1 MKKLRKHFVMFLMAV
16 PLLFAACS
24 KDGNN
29 GGNAGDDYSVTP
41 TSLVGTT
48 WSISA
53 TEGDVEVYASLSFT
67 TSTQVVIVERY
78 GSEEVSVTGTYV
90 YHAPQGT
97 IFYTWESDSS
107 YEVPFTVDGPVM
119 RVALPGNPN
128 AVFIR
133 Q

>member
-1 MKKLRKHFVMFLMAV
+1 MFLMAV

-48 WSISA
+48 WSVSD

-67 TSTQVVIVERY
+67 TSTQVVYVERY
-78 GSEEVSVTGTYV
+78 GSDERSGTATYV
-90 YHAPQGT
+90 YHAPQGS
-97 IFYTWESDSS
+97 FYNHS

>member
-1 MKKLRKHFVMFLMAV
+1 MNTLRNHFMMFLVAV

-29 GGNAGDDYSVTP
+29 AGNAGDDYSVTP

-67 TSTQVVIVERY
+67 TSTQVVYVERY
-78 GSEEVSVTGTYV
+78 GSDEVSGTGTYV

-97 IFYTWESDSS
+97 FYYTYYDGDS

-128 AVFIR
+128 AVFVR

>member
-1 MKKLRKHFVMFLMAV
+1 MNTLRKQFMMFLMAV

-24 KDGNN
+24 KDSNN

-48 WSISA
+48 WSASA

-67 TSTQVVIVERY
+67 TSTQVVYVERY
-78 GSEEVSVTGTYV
+78 GSDEVSGTGTYV

-97 IFYTWESDSS
+97 FYYTYDGDS

>member
-1 MKKLRKHFVMFLMAV
+1 MNTLRKHFMMFLVAV

-29 GGNAGDDYSVTP
+29 AGNAGDDYSVTP

-67 TSTQVVIVERY
+67 TSTQVVYVERY
-78 GSEEVSVTGTYV
+78 GSDEVSGTGTYV
-90 YHAPQGT
+90 YHAPQDSFYYT
-97 IFYTWESDSS
+97 IDNHSH
-107 YEVPFTVDGPVM
+107 EVSFTVDGPVM

>member
-1 MKKLRKHFVMFLMAV
+1 MRKHFVMFLMAV

-29 GGNAGDDYSVTP
+29 AGNAGDDYSVTP

-67 TSTQVVIVERY
+67 TSTQVVYFERY
-78 GSEEVSVTGTYV
+78 GSDEVSGTGTYV

-97 IFYTWESDSS
+97 FYYTYYDGDS

>member
-1 MKKLRKHFVMFLMAV
+1 MRKHFVMFLMAV

-29 GGNAGDDYSVTP
+29 GGNAGDDYSVTH

-48 WSISA
+48 WSVSA
-53 TEGDVEVYASLSFT
+53 TEGAVEVYASLSFT
-67 TSTQVVIVERY
+67 TSTQVVYVERY
-78 GSEEVSVTGTYV
+78 GSDEVSGTSTYV

-97 IFYTWESDSS
+97 FYYTYDGDS

>member
-1 MKKLRKHFVMFLMAV
+1 MKKLRKQFMMFLMAV

-24 KDGNN
+24 KDSNN
-29 GGNAGDDYSVTP
+29 GGNAGHDYSVTP

-48 WSISA
+48 WSASA

-67 TSTQVVIVERY
+67 TSTQVVYVERY
-78 GSEEVSVTGTYV
+78 GSDEVSGTGTYV

-97 IFYTWESDSS
+97 YYYTYYDGDS

>member
-1 MKKLRKHFVMFLMAV
+1 MNTLRKQFMMFLMAV

-48 WSISA
+48 WSVSD

-67 TSTQVVIVERY
+67 TSTQVVYVERY
-78 GSEEVSVTGTYV
+78 GSDEVSGTGTYV

-97 IFYTWESDSS
+97 FYYYYDGDS

>member
-1 MKKLRKHFVMFLMAV
+1 MNTLRKQFMMFLMAV

-29 GGNAGDDYSVTP
+29 AGNAGDDYSVTP

-48 WSISA
+48 WSASA
-53 TEGDVEVYASLSFT
+53 TEGDVDVYASLSFT
-67 TSTQVVIVERY
+67 TSTQVVYVERY
-78 GSEEVSVTGTYV
+78 GSDEVSGTGTYV

-97 IFYTWESDSS
+97 FYYTYYDGDS